1 MTRARFVAALG
12 AMALVATSIPGGAAG
27 QGAGTRSAIE
37 ALLERRAAAFMGR
50 DHEAFMAPV
59 ADASAAYAA
68 RQESFFEWSGNV
80 PFASYR
86 FEVNWDHFG
95 NLYRPSQLSSYKDAG
110 EVVVALV
117 EEHYRISGYD
127 QREAVED
134 SFVTF
139 VEQDGEWR
147 IAEDSDLDAV
157 GLQSA
162 RHLWDFGPIVREKS
176 ENFMLLRHPCNSDGC
191 IRLPE
196 NFLALAESAL
206 ARVNRLW
213 DVSWRERVVILVPNT
228 TAELGRM
235 LQATFELDN
244 FVAFAY
250 STYET
255 DEGYDLTGHRIM
267 LNWQQIAGRDDE
279 SITTIMAHELQHVA
293 TRGVTGPFI
302 PTFVEE
308 GLAEYVGRSEDPDAL
323 AFLESEID
331 AGSFDGRLPR
341 DFEFVTGEGTDIF
354 RSYQESLSAMRF
366 LAERHGVDDL
376 TRFYLRLGRPEVA
389 PGTSRH
395 HVDNALRA
403 SVGSGYDAFQKAW
416 ASSIGP

>member
-1 MTRARFVAALG
+1 MMRSRILAILG
-12 AMALVATSIPGGAAG
+12 CAALVAASAPGAAG
-27 QGAGTRSAIE
+27 QVSGTRSAIE
-37 ALLERRAAAFMGR
+37 ELLERRAAAFMAR
-50 DHEAFMAPV
+50 DQEAFMAPV
-59 ADASAAYAA
+59 AGDSAAYAA
-68 RQESFFEWSGNV
+68 RQESFFEWSAAV

-95 NLYRPSQLSSYKDAG
+95 NLYRPSQRSYGDAG

-139 VEQDGEWR
+139 IEQDGEWL

-162 RHLWDFGPIVREKS
+162 RHLWDFGPIARERS
-176 ENFMLLRHPCNSDGC
+176 EHFMLLRHPCNADGC
-191 IRLPE
+191 IRLPD
-196 NFLALAESAL
+196 NFLDLAESAL

-213 DVSWRERVVILVPNT
+213 DVPWRQRVVILVPNT

-267 LNWQQIAGRDDE
+267 LNWQQIDGRDDE

-293 TRGVTGPFI
+293 TRGVTGPFV

-323 AFLESEID
+323 AFLQSEID

-354 RSYQESLSAMRF
+354 RSYQESLSAIRF

-376 TRFYLRLGRPEVA
+376 TRFYLRLGRPEIA

-395 HVDNALRA
+395 HVDRALQA
-403 SVGSGYDAFQKAW
+403 TVGSGYDAFQQAW